1 MIAAI
6 VWQNKSE
13 KAWARVKILCL
24 DFWKTPS
31 NQNIKSNKVATFEI
45 CEFFLTTIS
54 HTYGTIKPPWRAA
67 IIVVQNIGLHYY
79 YKNLTFAS
87 YKKHSKINHFNCFPL
102 LQSDNELYLSQ
113 TFRIRSMRR
122 LDKKIYKTFLKI
134 F

>member
-1 MIAAI
+1 M
-6 VWQNKSE
+6 
-13 KAWARVKILCL
+13 
-24 DFWKTPS
+24 
-31 NQNIKSNKVATFEI
+31 ATFEI
-45 CEFFLTTIS
+45 CECFLTTIS

-87 YKKHSKINHFNCFPL
+87 YKKHPKINHSNCFPL

-122 LDKKIYKTFLKI
+122 LDKKIYKTLRFFKFYQNFFVGFYSRTSFLYPHSSN
-134 F
+134 